1 MTRSEFLTQYSL
13 LHPRTIYL
21 PRPTW
26 HFHMDD
32 PWFAVNA
39 MSTTNLTGNSLVVQ
53 WLGIRAFCARAWV
66 QFSQW
71 TKTSKAM
78 QCGQQQQQQNKSNLT
93 NLICPV
99 TVFISVSSNTIAP
112 LRLTFLTDSK
122 LVPMF
127 HLGYYCHH
135 SPYIY
140 YIHVCVCVCV
150 CVCNAPEYWSLLCDS
165 PKTMFSH
172 TTKSSLTH
180 FPLPRMPL
188 STPLK
193 YPTHSFFFWPCCRAC
208 GILVPQPGIEP
219 FPSAWKLNLNH

>member
-53 WLGIRAFCARAWV
+53 WLGIRAFPARAWV

-93 NLICPV
+93 NLMCPV

-140 YIHVCVCVCV
+140 YIHMCVCVCVCV
-150 CVCNAPEYWSLLCDS
+150 CVYVMLQNIDLYSVILQRPCFLIPPSLLL
-165 PKTMFSH
+165 H
-172 TTKSSLTH
+172 TFLYLECH
-180 FPLPRMPL
+180 CPL
-188 STPLK
+188 
-193 YPTHSFFFWPCCRAC
+193 H
-208 GILVPQPGIEP
+208 
-219 FPSAWKLNLNH
+219 